1 MKTAGINE
9 LHALVAEALNKGD
22 AHKLADAIVRA
33 TELAEDE
40 MRPVTR
46 DYLDARL
53 AAGASDLQKALA
65 DLRAE
70 LQQQI
75 AGLRAELQQQI
86 ADVRTELQ
94 QQIADVRTD
103 LQQQIADVRTDLQQ
117 QIADVRADLID
128 KMRTQQMWTVGTFIL
143 LLVSVVLQ
151 HFWKG

>member
-9 LHALVAEALNKGD
+9 LHALVAEALSKGD

-53 AAGASDLQKALA
+53 AASASDLQKALA
-65 DLRAE
+65 DLRTE

-86 ADVRTELQ
+86 ADVRT
-94 QQIADVRTD
+94 
-103 LQQQIADVRTDLQQ
+103 
-117 QIADVRADLID
+117 DLID

-143 LLVSVVLQ
+143 LLASVVLQ

>member
-9 LHALVAEALNKGD
+9 LHALVAEALSNDD

-40 MRPVTR
+40 TRPVNR

-53 AAGASDLQKALA
+53 AATASDLQKALA

-75 AGLRAELQQQI
+75 AG
-86 ADVRTELQ
+86 VRT
-94 QQIADVRTD
+94 
-103 LQQQIADVRTDLQQ
+103 
-117 QIADVRADLID
+117 DLID

>member
-103 LQQQIADVRTDLQQ
+103 LQQQIADVR
-117 QIADVRADLID
+117 ADLID